1 MKRSEINRYVREALD
16 FLAEHR
22 FALPEWATWTPA
34 MWADCGDA
42 CREIRDGAP
51 YADGTPRLAY
61 NTCQVCAGSPYAY
74 FAYQQGALVCQNCGN
89 AFDLSSVGQAAG
101 GCNPLPVTD
110 YQTDADTITSPA
122 AALKQASAAFANW
135 KKGLQ

>member
-1 MKRSEINRYVREALD
+1 M
-16 FLAEHR
+16 
-22 FALPEWATWTPA
+22 
-34 MWADCGDA
+34 
-42 CREIRDGAP
+42 
-51 YADGTPRLAY
+51 
-61 NTCQVCAGSPYAY
+61 
-74 FAYQQGALVCQNCGN
+74 CQNCGN

-110 YQTDADTITSPA
+110 YQTDADTITIPA

>member
-1 MKRSEINRYVREALD
+1 MQLIALVD
-16 FLAEHR
+16 
-22 FALPEWATWTPA
+22 
-34 MWADCGDA
+34 
-42 CREIRDGAP
+42 
-51 YADGTPRLAY
+51 ADGQVHAAY

-74 FAYQQGALVCQNCGN
+74 FDYENGRLVCQNCGN
-89 AFDLSSVGQAAG
+89 AFDVSSVGAAAG

-110 YQTDADTITSPA
+110 YQTDADTITIPA

>member
-1 MKRSEINRYVREALD
+1 MGLPGISSLPCSSTSSFATRELTTEPLFVDVKQGKTTMQIIALLD
-16 FLAEHR
+16 
-22 FALPEWATWTPA
+22 
-34 MWADCGDA
+34 
-42 CREIRDGAP
+42 
-51 YADGTPRLAY
+51 ADGTPRLAY

-110 YQTDADTITSPA
+110 YQTDADTIAIPA